1 MVKKK
6 KKKSYHLQVTSSDSS
21 TERVTS
27 KWQDGHSLRAL
38 NVQYF
43 FKVENNK
50 RLDSTN
56 AKESS
61 LDPTET
67 DFNLSWLF
75 FQCQAVSFFH
85 IFYDAFH
92 DVSLQTVIC

>member
-1 MVKKK
+1 MSTLGGKKKK

-75 FQCQAVSFFH
+75 FQC
-85 IFYDAFH
+85 
-92 DVSLQTVIC
+92 